1 MEQCISE
8 GDFAIQKGAKLDP
21 FNESPWRYLVA
32 LLREQNGIC
41 DNTLYHEFEQK
52 ANNLRSVL
60 TDAGRNPDTCA
71 CLTSARIDLL
81 EMMGDPKALEM
92 VSIIVEKKKHAL
104 CHILLLQNNVSKTD
118 IGKFCLFQGKKLAQ
132 GLADEYDPIRKRYW
146 MMRIDQMQKRK

>member
-1 MEQCISE
+1 MEECISE

-52 ANNLRSVL
+52 AYTLRSVL

-81 EMMGDPKALEM
+81 EMMGDPKSLEM
-92 VSIIVEKKKHAL
+92 VSIVWKKRNHAL
-104 CHILLLQNNVSKTD
+104 CPILLLQTTS
-118 IGKFCLFQGKKLAQ
+118 L
-132 GLADEYDPIRKRYW
+132 
-146 MMRIDQMQKRK
+146 